1 MPDLMT
7 RQEVADYLRVPLK
20 TVEEWAYRGG
30 NGPKFSKIG
39 HHVRYRRADVDAWLI
54 EKQRV

>member
-1 MPDLMT
+1 MMPDLMT

-30 NGPKFSKIG
+30 FILEHSK
-39 HHVRYRRADVDAWLI
+39 R
-54 EKQRV
+54 